1 VGQSTS
7 GSNGTNKKG
16 MGGVKPGA
24 KASAHPAPEPA
35 EHSAESELLT
45 NWILPQ
51 SRLWIRIIVFVA
63 LVGFALATSASI
75 VSKVIW
81 VLSMA
86 FLLGSFRVARIHDG
100 KFERRMVFM
109 FVPLKLKQWP
119 MGDFVEIETRFGD
132 PSATG
137 GVLAFSIFNIFFALW
152 SALFDRLVPWLGGNF
167 QLRLKLAGKGRVL
180 VWQGNSEETFQE
192 NLELLERVT
201 GLSVRRV

>member
-1 VGQSTS
+1 MGQSS
-7 GSNGTNKKG
+7 NGSNGTNRKG
-16 MGGVKPGA
+16 TEGVKPRV
-24 KASAHPAPEPA
+24 KVTTPRNPE
-35 EHSAESELLT
+35 SAERSAEIEWCT
-45 NWILPQ
+45 SWILPQ

-81 VLSMA
+81 VLSTA
-86 FLLGSFRVARIHDG
+86 FLLGSFRVARIYDG
-100 KFERRMVFM
+100 QFERRMVFM
-109 FVPLKLKQWP
+109 FVPLKLKRWP
-119 MGDFVEIETRFGD
+119 MKDFVEIETRFGD

-137 GVLAFSIFNIFFALW
+137 GVLVFSILNIFFALW

-180 VWQGNSEETFQE
+180 VWQGNSEATFQE

-201 GLSVRRV
+201 GLRVRRV